1 MKQKNITILSVSFY
15 SYSHLKRLIEN
26 LMNKA
31 RKPSQI
37 KLVIVDNTNG
47 KDTGLKE
54 IEYLASDIN
63 IIKNKVNIYRE
74 NIFKVFRISSVI

>member
-15 SYSHLKRLIEN
+15 SYSHLKRLFEN

-47 KDTGLKE
+47 KDIELKE
-54 IEYLASDIN
+54 LEYLAMIL
-63 IIKNKVNIYRE
+63 ILLKIMEKVYSAQFLCFCIG
-74 NIFKVFRISSVI
+74 

>member
-15 SYSHLKRLIEN
+15 SYSHLKRLFEN

-37 KLVIVDNTNG
+37 RLIIVDNTNG
-47 KDTGLKE
+47 KDTELRE
-54 IEYLASDIN
+54 LDNLDSDIN
-63 IIKNKVNIYRE
+63 IILNNGEGLQR
-74 NIFKVFRISSVI
+74 